1 VSPHQHSAGFLA
13 LVAEAKTRVKE
24 ITISEYGER
33 LMRREHHVLIDTR
46 EDHEWA
52 RGRLPGAMHLSRGI
66 IERDI
71 ESYFADR
78 TTPIVCYCG
87 GGYRSAL
94 VCDSLQKMG
103 YTNAVSLAGGIRAW
117 QAAGLPVEKDG
128 D

>member
-1 VSPHQHSAGFLA
+1 MSPHQHSAGFLA

-52 RGRLPGAMHLSRGI
+52 RGRLPGAMHLGRGI
-66 IERDI
+66 VERDI
-71 ESYFADR
+71 ESFFADR
-78 TTPIVCYCG
+78 STPIVCYCG